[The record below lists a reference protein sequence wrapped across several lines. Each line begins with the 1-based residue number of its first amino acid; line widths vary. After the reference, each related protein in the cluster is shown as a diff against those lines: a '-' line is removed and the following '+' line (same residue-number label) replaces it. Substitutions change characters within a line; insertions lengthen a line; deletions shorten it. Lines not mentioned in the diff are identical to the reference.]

1 VIKFIPLTASILL
14 QGRPNMKRKVFFVSD
29 RTGITAEMFGQ
40 SLLSQFEE
48 IDFDENTLPFVDSIE
63 KAEEAKAKIDAAEK
77 ESGIKP
83 LVFDTIVTPEIRQ
96 IIQNSNAM
104 VLDFFH
110 TFIGPLEQELG
121 VSSGFRVG
129 KTHSVRDG
137 EAYDSRI
144 EAVNFALNNDD
155 GVTTRHYNEADVIL
169 VGVSRCG
176 KTPTSLYMAMQFGIK
191 AANYPFTE
199 EDMEKLKLPIDLK
212 KQKHKIFG
220 LTINPHRLHEI
231 RTERRA
237 NSRYASLKQCQYE
250 VREVEAMY
258 RRDKIPWLN
267 TTTRS
272 VEELA
277 TKILA
282 TTGIK
287 RNVF

>member
-1 VIKFIPLTASILL
+1 
-14 QGRPNMKRKVFFVSD
+14 
-29 RTGITAEMFGQ
+29 MFGQ
-40 SLLSQFEE
+40 SLLSQFDSLEFEE
-48 IDFDENTLPFVDSIE
+48 TTLPFVDT
-63 KAEEAKAKIDAAEK
+63 EAKAKDACALIDRAIE
-77 ESGIKP
+77 ESKDRPI
-83 LVFDTIVTPEIRQ
+83 VFDTIVTPEISQ
-96 IIQNSNAM
+96 IIKNSGAM

-110 TFIGPLEQELG
+110 TFIGPLEAELK
-121 VSSGFRVG
+121 SSSNFRVG
-129 KTHSVRDG
+129 KTHSLGDG

-155 GVTTRHYNEADVIL
+155 GITTRHYDKADVIL

-199 EDMEKLKLPIDLK
+199 DDMEKLRLPLELK
-212 KQKHKIFG
+212 KYQRKIFG
-220 LTINPHRLHEI
+220 LTINPQRLHEI

-237 NSRYASLKQCQYE
+237 NSRYASLKQCKFE
-250 VREVEAMY
+250 VREVESLY
-258 RRDKIPWLN
+258 RREKIESLN

-282 TTGIK
+282 ATGIK
-287 RNVF
+287 RRVF

>member
-1 VIKFIPLTASILL
+1 
-14 QGRPNMKRKVFFVSD
+14 
-29 RTGITAEMFGQ
+29 MFGQ
-40 SLLSQFEE
+40 SLLSQFENVQ
-48 IDFDENTLPFVDSIE
+48 FDETTLPYIDTIE
-63 KAEEAKAKIDAAEK
+63 KAEKACEQIKREEN
-77 ESGIKP
+77 ESGMRPI
-83 LVFDTIVTPEIRQ
+83 VFDTIVTPEIRQ
-96 IIQNSNAM
+96 VIQSSGAL

-110 TFIGPLEQELG
+110 TFIGPLETELG
-121 VSSGFRVG
+121 ETSGFRVG
-129 KTHSVRDG
+129 KTHSLGDN

-144 EAVNFALNNDD
+144 EAVNFSLNNDD
-155 GVTTRHYNEADVIL
+155 GITTKHYDKADVIL

-199 EDMEKLKLPIDLK
+199 DDMEKLRLPMELK
-212 KQKHKIFG
+212 KHKNKIFG
-220 LTINPHRLHEI
+220 LTINPNRLHEI

-237 NSRYASLKQCQYE
+237 NSNYAALKQCQYE
-250 VREVEAMY
+250 VREVEALY
-258 RRDKIPWLN
+258 RREKIPSLN

-287 RNVF
+287 RHVF

>member
-1 VIKFIPLTASILL
+1 
-14 QGRPNMKRKVFFVSD
+14 
-29 RTGITAEMFGQ
+29 MFGQ
-40 SLLSQFEE
+40 SLLSQFETV
-48 IDFDENTLPFVDSIE
+48 DFDENTLPYVDSIK
-63 KAEEAKAKIDAAEK
+63 KAEDAKAQIVRAQQET
-77 ESGIKP
+77 GLRPI
-83 LVFDTIVTPEIRQ
+83 VFDTIVTPEIRQ
-96 IIQNSNAM
+96 VIQSSEAL

-110 TFIGPLEQELG
+110 TFIGPLETELG
-121 VSSGFRVG
+121 ETSGFRVG
-129 KTHSVRDG
+129 KTHSLADN

-155 GVTTRHYNEADVIL
+155 GVTTRHYDKADVIL

-199 EDMEKLKLPIDLK
+199 DDMEKLSLPISLK
-212 KQKHKIFG
+212 KHKHKIFG
-220 LTINPHRLHEI
+220 LTINPNRLHEI
-231 RTERRA
+231 RTERKA
-237 NSRYASLKQCQYE
+237 NSRYASLKQCQFE
-250 VREVEAMY
+250 VREVEALY
-258 RRDKIPWLN
+258 RREKIPKLN

-287 RNVF
+287 RRVF